1 MQAGAK
7 RRYNRGDI
15 QVISN
20 DDEDTAQVHAIL
32 SDEATSNL
40 LAVASRRAKNVA
52 DFDKNAKRRLA
63 EKLACVAAVQQRRD
77 SRITQMTAMASRLE
91 EKWRRLYLQRER
103 NAEQHRRD
111 VVRNKLA
118 ARRCLCPWSFSLR
131 CPFAIDCSFMLLFI
145 ISSAHTSAVQMSDAV
160 ILPPT

>member
-7 RRYNRGDI
+7 RRYERGDI

-20 DDEDTAQVHAIL
+20 DDEDSAQVHSIL

-40 LAVASRRAKNVA
+40 LAVSSKRAKNVA
-52 DFDKNAKRRLA
+52 DFDKYAKRRLA
-63 EKLACVAAVQQRRD
+63 EKLAGLAALQQRRE
-77 SRITQMTAMASRLE
+77 SRIAQVTAMSSRME

-111 VVRNKLA
+111 AIRNKLA
-118 ARRCLCPWSFSLR
+118 SRRCLIPALVSFLR
-131 CPFAIDCSFMLLFI
+131 SFVLVHWLLFLKVTDVHV
-145 ISSAHTSAVQMSDAV
+145 ALLLQPLTRWQ
-160 ILPPT
+160 LK